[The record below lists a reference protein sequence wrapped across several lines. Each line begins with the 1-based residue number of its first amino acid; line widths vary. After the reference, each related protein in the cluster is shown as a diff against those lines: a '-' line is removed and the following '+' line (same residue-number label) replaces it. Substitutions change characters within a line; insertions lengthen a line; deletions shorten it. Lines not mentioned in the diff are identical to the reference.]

1 MAKSIMDTHHIFN
14 TLTASGFSETQANAI
29 VESYTVSQDDLVTK
43 DFLRAE
49 INVSEN
55 RLLRWT
61 VGSAVVITAAI
72 IAGYFV

>member
-1 MAKSIMDTHHIFN
+1 M
-14 TLTASGFSETQANAI
+14 
-29 VESYTVSQDDLVTK
+29 ESHTVSQDDLVTK

-49 INVSEN
+49 ITGSEN
-55 RLLRWT
+55 RLLRWV

>member
-1 MAKSIMDTHHIFN
+1 MDTRRIFN

-29 VESYTVSQDDLVTK
+29 VESCTVSQDDLVTK

-49 INVSEN
+49 ITGTEN

>member
-1 MAKSIMDTHHIFN
+1 MDTHRIFN

-49 INVSEN
+49 ITGSEN
-55 RLLRWT
+55 RLLRWL
-61 VGSAVVITAAI
+61 VGSAVAITAAI

>member
-1 MAKSIMDTHHIFN
+1 MDTHRIFS
-14 TLTASGFSETQANAI
+14 TLTASGFSESQANAI

-49 INVSEN
+49 ITGSEN